1 MTVKNTSE
9 LLRLVTTLANTISSV
24 AADGKVSIMEYTSFL
39 SLLPTIAPAIQGFG
53 EIPAELA
60 DLDDAEYVLLTQ
72 QIAQDLDLDD
82 THESFELIVEQVAA
96 AAFALV
102 RVISELRQI
111 KK

>member
-1 MTVKNTSE
+1 MSVKNTSE
-9 LLRLVTTLANTISSV
+9 LLKLVTTLANTISSV
-24 AADGKVSIMEYTSFL
+24 SADGKVSIMEYTSFL
-39 SLLPTIAPAIQGFG
+39 SLLPTIAPAIEGIG

-60 DLDDAEYVLLTQ
+60 DLDDAEYVQLTQ

-82 THESFELIVEQVAA
+82 THDSFELIVEQVAA

-102 RVISELRQI
+102 RVIAELRSI